1 MTEYSLSRDDDAG
14 IAFIMEANTTE
25 DAIERMKD
33 RIHTLLPERHMG
45 DWTLSRIERV
55 EYSELD
61 DCIDSIGPH
70 HLIFVHQCS
79 YEEDGTIT
87 DDESVDV
94 SFDAGTAGE
103 VVFLKALQEVDNSG
117 TANE

>member
-1 MTEYSLSRDDDAG
+1 MTDYHLCRDDDNG
-14 IAFIMEANTTE
+14 IAFAMEANSTE
-25 DAIERMKD
+25 DAIDRMKD

-55 EYSELD
+55 EYPELND
-61 DCIDSIGPH
+61 RLDSIGPY

-79 YEEDGTIT
+79 YEEDGTII
-87 DDESVDV
+87 DDADL

-103 VVFLKALQEVDNSG
+103 VAFNKALREVDNSG

>member
-1 MTEYSLSRDDDAG
+1 MTEYSLRRDDDAG
-14 IAFIMEANTTE
+14 IAFILEANTIE

-33 RIHTLLPERHMG
+33 RIHTLLQERHMG

-55 EYSELD
+55 EYPELD
-61 DCIDSIGPH
+61 DCRDSIGSH

-87 DDESVDV
+87 DDDQNV

-103 VVFLKALQEVDNSG
+103 VVFLKALREVDNSG